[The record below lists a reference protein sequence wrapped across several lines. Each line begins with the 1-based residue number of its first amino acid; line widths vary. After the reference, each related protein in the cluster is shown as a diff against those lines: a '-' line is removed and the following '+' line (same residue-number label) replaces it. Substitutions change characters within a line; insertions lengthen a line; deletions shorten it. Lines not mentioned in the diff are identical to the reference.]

1 MMSLQ
6 NKDHNPHGSDK
17 RIILYARYN
26 LRKIACLCTARGDS
40 FSCGLLT
47 IYLIQ
52 QDSGYFW

>member
-40 FSCGLLT
+40 FRAV
-47 IYLIQ
+47 INYLPIQ